1 MVSSG
6 TGSDEVVAAF
16 EATSAMLNESG
27 KGMVEGEW
35 QRSSGDVGRIQI
47 RWRRRRWLEER
58 RGPVDRSSVV
68 NVSRVRQRKLGRT
81 SNKVQSARERRFRHK
96 PSARL

>member
-1 MVSSG
+1 
-6 TGSDEVVAAF
+6 
-16 EATSAMLNESG
+16 
-27 KGMVEGEW
+27 MVEGEW

-68 NVSRVRQRKLGRT
+68 DV
-81 SNKVQSARERRFRHK
+81 
-96 PSARL
+96 

>member
-58 RGPVDRSSVV
+58 RGPVDR
-68 NVSRVRQRKLGRT
+68 
-81 SNKVQSARERRFRHK
+81 
-96 PSARL
+96 